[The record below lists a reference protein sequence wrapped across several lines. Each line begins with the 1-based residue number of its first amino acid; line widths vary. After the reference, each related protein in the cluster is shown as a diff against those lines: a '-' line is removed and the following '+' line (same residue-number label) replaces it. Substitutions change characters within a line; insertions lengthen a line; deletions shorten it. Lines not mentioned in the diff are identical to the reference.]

1 MEVLSALSIVYV
13 HITDMNMALRHFRVY
28 AMDMNSGPLAKR
40 RRLYRQTAR
49 AQASEDTARR
59 IAQAFADCVKDRWFD
74 EITLDEVAERAGVTV
89 RTVVRRFGG
98 KEGLVAGFFEYVAP
112 QIRLQRTV
120 DPGDTEGAVDR
131 VLELYEDV
139 GDSVIRNLAQEPRHE
154 ALKTLLEGGRR
165 GHRMITAES
174 FAPFLDRLRGKE
186 RRRALDALIV
196 ATDVYT
202 WKLLRR
208 DMGRSVRETKAVMLR
223 LIANALSRVPPHKPA
238 RGNKP

>member
-1 MEVLSALSIVYV
+1 
-13 HITDMNMALRHFRVY
+13 
-28 AMDMNSGPLAKR
+28 MNSAPLTGQ

-49 AQASEDTARR
+49 AQAAEDTARR
-59 IAQAFADCVKDRWFD
+59 IAQAFAECVKDRWFD

-98 KEGLVAGFFEYVAP
+98 KKGLVAGYYKFIAP
-112 QIRLQRTV
+112 RIREQRTV
-120 DPGDTEGAVDR
+120 DPGDTEGVVDR

-165 GHRMITAES
+165 AHRAITAQS

-208 DMGRSVRETKAVMLR
+208 DIGRSVKETKAVMLH
-223 LIANALSRVPPHKPA
+223 LIADALSSVPPQKPV
-238 RGNKP
+238 RENKS

>member
-1 MEVLSALSIVYV
+1 M
-13 HITDMNMALRHFRVY
+13 
-28 AMDMNSGPLAKR
+28 
-40 RRLYRQTAR
+40 
-49 AQASEDTARR
+49 
-59 IAQAFADCVKDRWFD
+59 
-74 EITLDEVAERAGVTV
+74 AERAGVTV

-98 KEGLVAGFFEYVAP
+98 KKGLVAGYYKFIRP
-112 QIRLQRTV
+112 QIREQRTV
-120 DPGDTEGAVDR
+120 DPGDTEGVVDR
-131 VLELYEDV
+131 VLTLYEEV

-165 GHRMITAES
+165 GHRTITAQS

-186 RRRALDALIV
+186 RGRTLDALIV

-208 DMGRSVRETKAVMLR
+208 DMGRSVTETKAVMLH
-223 LIANALSRVPPHKPA
+223 LIENALSRASLDEAP